1 MSTATREAKSISQG
15 ISGSEFTTKGNA
27 IQQFCRFCLIAFP
40 LLDLFLFRYTF
51 SLFSGPLGYGPFICM
66 YVLLP
71 FWVLRFRFP
80 VRVAVTLG
88 LIGLIGSSG
97 VLEGVVESKEFIK
110 VFGGLV
116 LPYICLL
123 YTSPSPR

>member
-1 MSTATREAKSISQG
+1 
-15 ISGSEFTTKGNA
+15 
-27 IQQFCRFCLIAFP
+27 
-40 LLDLFLFRYTF
+40 
-51 SLFSGPLGYGPFICM
+51 M

-116 LPYICLL
+116 LPYIYYWYLWQYFGEDVVRGFRIYL
-123 YTSPSPR
+123 QGAFIVSA